1 MNKKLEWTANVLT
14 DHIMQG
20 AETVTYN
27 KEEMTGIITSTIMAI
42 NTAKIKCGINGFWI
56 GVGCCGVA
64 AYYAHEKQKKNGR
77 VESK

>member
-14 DHIMQG
+14 DHIMLG

-27 KEEMTGIITSTIMAI
+27 KEEMTGIMTSTIMAI
-42 NTAKIKCGINGFWI
+42 NTAKVKGGINGFLI
-56 GVGCCGVA
+56 GVACCGAA
-64 AYYAHEKQKKNGR
+64 AYYANQKLSKKQQ

>member
-20 AETVTYN
+20 GETVTYN

-42 NTAKIKCGINGFWI
+42 NTAKVKGGIDGFLI
-56 GVGCCGVA
+56 GVACCGVA
-64 AYYAHEKQKKNGR
+64 AYYARDKRLKNGQ

>member
-1 MNKKLEWTANVLT
+1 MNKKLEWTANVFT

-27 KEEMTGIITSTIMAI
+27 KEEMTGIMTSTIMAI
-42 NTAKIKCGINGFWI
+42 NTAKIKGGINGFLI
-56 GVGCCGVA
+56 GVACCGAA
-64 AYYAHEKQKKNGR
+64 AYYAHEKQKKDGQ

>member
-1 MNKKLEWTANVLT
+1 MNKKLEWTANVFT

-27 KEEMTGIITSTIMAI
+27 KEEMTGIMRSTIMAI
-42 NTAKIKCGINGFWI
+42 NTAKVKGGITGFWI

-64 AYYAHEKQKKNGR
+64 AYYAHEKQMKNRR

>member
-27 KEEMTGIITSTIMAI
+27 KEEMMGIMTSTIMAI
-42 NTAKIKCGINGFWI
+42 NTAKIKGGINGFWI

>member
-1 MNKKLEWTANVLT
+1 MNKKLEWTANVFT

-27 KEEMTGIITSTIMAI
+27 KEEMTGIMTSTIMAI
-42 NTAKIKCGINGFWI
+42 NTAKVKGGINGFWI

-64 AYYAHEKQKKNGR
+64 AYYAHEKRLKKGR

>member
-42 NTAKIKCGINGFWI
+42 NTAKVKGGIKGFWI

-64 AYYAHEKQKKNGR
+64 AYYAHEKQKKNRR

>member
-1 MNKKLEWTANVLT
+1 MNKKFEWTANVIT

-42 NTAKIKCGINGFWI
+42 NTAKIKGGINGFWI

-64 AYYAHEKQKKNGR
+64 AYYARDKRLKKQQ

>member
-27 KEEMTGIITSTIMAI
+27 KEEMTGYNYI
-42 NTAKIKCGINGFWI
+42 NNHGD
-56 GVGCCGVA
+56 
-64 AYYAHEKQKKNGR
+64 
-77 VESK
+77 

>member
-14 DHIMQG
+14 NHIMQG

-27 KEEMTGIITSTIMAI
+27 KEEMTGIIASTIMAI
-42 NTAKIKCGINGFWI
+42 NTAKVKGVII
-56 GVGCCGVA
+56 GVVCCGVA

>member
-1 MNKKLEWTANVLT
+1 MNKKLEWTANVFT

-27 KEEMTGIITSTIMAI
+27 KEEMTGIMTSTIMAI
-42 NTAKIKCGINGFWI
+42 NTAKVKGGINGFLI
-56 GVGCCGVA
+56 GVACCGAA
-64 AYYAHEKQKKNGR
+64 AYYANEKRLKNGR